1 MKISKFFF
9 LIASII
15 VLLKT
20 PVLAEATRSYEI
32 SIRPDSSGLTNSE
45 GNEIIRDAFQ
55 KVTGIAFSNDGRKVF
70 SSNREVNDTHECVS
84 MMELSTPYDL
94 RTASLVLDEASP
106 MVTQVGLDDNDNDSR
121 CTDIKFSKDGLKMF
135 LGNVTGKIHGFDLA
149 SPFDLSNITY
159 SNNVTGELGDDP
171 SFSFSND
178 GKKLFYLEG
187 KKESQKILEYSLSTA
202 YDLTDI
208 TLVNTLTLT
217 TTANVSTANDY
228 GRAVEFSHDGMT
240 MFVLINDRTNNNN
253 TSLDSVFQFSLTT
266 AFSTSTAT
274 SVGSLTIPEEL
285 SLRTWGMALSPTG
298 NKLYLASLVGSTDTS
313 RYVGSGSVDVVTQIG
328 LSCDYG
334 IVACVSDPRSSLSS
348 QVQLAKNNVNLNA
361 STLFKRFEWIQRNR
375 NSDNLNSFKT
385 VIKFYNPLLNH
396 LVDKLHD
403 KVVVRTKSLKKKSNK
418 DKKNNW
424 SYWSLG
430 DLSLGSYHGKSGGP
444 GINLEK
450 PKDVR
455 ISGIT
460 LGADK
465 KNSENNY
472 TGLAIRY
479 SDGKSTFADSGHS
492 NTMESLTLNF
502 YNTIPKDNGYNNIVV
517 GLSLLKYDLKT
528 GGVLTGQRNGKQIFT
543 TFDLRTN
550 SEYQAYFSD
559 INLTPSIK
567 FKSALTELSDFTEYM
582 TNASSNATNLIYEK
596 EIFLSGDLSTG
607 ILFNSDPVKYI
618 RGIVSHNG
626 GLEFVYDFSPD
637 ITFEYS
643 YAGSSDTQTY
653 KVENYSQKNIRANYG
668 FEQLYNNNFT
678 FSLNYER
685 LQHLDSDKFSHTDS
699 FFLKVGRIKEE
710 DYDFAMNI
718 DALKDF
724 KISNYYLTKLGLF
737 DFKISSNYNF
747 MSEIPDHGA
756 SLEIS
761 SKF

>member
-20 PVLAEATRSYEI
+20 PVLAEATRTYEI
-32 SIRPDSSGLTNSE
+32 SIRPDASGLTNSE
-45 GNEIIRDAFQ
+45 GNVIVRDAFQ
-55 KVTGIAFSNDGRKVF
+55 EVTGIAFSNDGRKVF

-285 SLRTWGMALSPTG
+285 SLRTWGMALSLSG
-298 NKLYLASLVGSTDTS
+298 NKLYLVSLVGSTNSS

-385 VIKFYNPLLNH
+385 AIKFYNLWAYN
-396 LVDKLHD
+396 
-403 KVVVRTKSLKKKSNK
+403 
-418 DKKNNW
+418 
-424 SYWSLG
+424 
-430 DLSLGSYHGKSGGP
+430 
-444 GINLEK
+444 
-450 PKDVR
+450 
-455 ISGIT
+455 IT
-460 LGADK
+460 
-465 KNSENNY
+465 
-472 TGLAIRY
+472 
-479 SDGKSTFADSGHS
+479 
-492 NTMESLTLNF
+492 
-502 YNTIPKDNGYNNIVV
+502 
-517 GLSLLKYDLKT
+517 
-528 GGVLTGQRNGKQIFT
+528 
-543 TFDLRTN
+543 
-550 SEYQAYFSD
+550 
-559 INLTPSIK
+559 
-567 FKSALTELSDFTEYM
+567 
-582 TNASSNATNLIYEK
+582 ASS
-596 EIFLSGDLSTG
+596 
-607 ILFNSDPVKYI
+607 
-618 RGIVSHNG
+618 
-626 GLEFVYDFSPD
+626 
-637 ITFEYS
+637 
-643 YAGSSDTQTY
+643 SS
-653 KVENYSQKNIRANYG
+653 
-668 FEQLYNNNFT
+668 
-678 FSLNYER
+678 
-685 LQHLDSDKFSHTDS
+685 
-699 FFLKVGRIKEE
+699 
-710 DYDFAMNI
+710 
-718 DALKDF
+718 
-724 KISNYYLTKLGLF
+724 
-737 DFKISSNYNF
+737 SS
-747 MSEIPDHGA
+747 
-756 SLEIS
+756 
-761 SKF
+761 

>member
-20 PVLAEATRSYEI
+20 PVLAEATRTYEI
-32 SIRPDSSGLTNSE
+32 SIRPDASGLTNSE

-70 SSNREVNDTHECVS
+70 SSNRKVTGTHECVS

-187 KKESQKILEYSLSTA
+187 KKENQKILEYSLSTA

-313 RYVGSGSVDVVTQIG
+313 RYVGSGSVDVVTQIA

-582 TNASSNATNLIYEK
+582 TNASPDATNLIYEK

-607 ILFNSDPVKYI
+607 ILFNSDPVKYT
-618 RGIVSHNG
+618 RGIRSHNG

-699 FFLKVGRIKEE
+699 FFAKVGRVKED
-710 DYDFAMNI
+710 DYEFAFNI
-718 DALKDF
+718 DARF
-724 KISNYYLTKLGLF
+724 RH
-737 DFKISSNYNF
+737 
-747 MSEIPDHGA
+747 EH
-756 SLEIS
+756 
-761 SKF
+761 

>member
-1 MKISKFFF
+1 MKIPKFFF

-45 GNEIIRDAFQ
+45 GNVIIRDAFQ

-149 SPFDLSNITY
+149 APFDLSNITY
-159 SNNVTGELGDDP
+159 SNNVTGDLGNDP

-178 GKKLFYLEG
+178 GKKLIYLEG

-228 GRAVEFSHDGMT
+228 GRALEFSHDGMT

-298 NKLYLASLVGSTDTS
+298 NKLYLVSLVGSTNAS
-313 RYVGSGSVDVVTQIG
+313 RYVGGGSVDVVTQIA

-348 QVQLAKNNVNLNA
+348 QVQLAKNNVGINT
-361 STLFKRFEWIQRNR
+361 SIIFKRFEWIKRNR
-375 NSDNLNSFKT
+375 NNNNLNNLNVSISSDNS
-385 VIKFYNPLLNH
+385 LLNYW
-396 LVDKLHD
+396 LNKVKDKA
-403 KVVVRTKSLKKKSNK
+403 VVQKASLKDKSSK
-418 DKKNNW
+418 DKQNNW

-430 DLSLGSYHGKSGGP
+430 DLTIGSYHGKLDGD

-450 PKDVR
+450 PKD
-455 ISGIT
+455 IYTTGIT
-460 LGADK
+460 FGADK
-465 KNSENNY
+465 KNSKNNY
-472 TGLAIRY
+472 SGYAIRY
-479 SDGKSTFADSGHS
+479 ADGKSKFDNSGHS
-492 NTMESLTLNF
+492 TTMDTLSLSYYMITPL
-502 YNTIPKDNGYNNIVV
+502 KDIGYNNTVV
-517 GLSLLKYDLKT
+517 GLSSLKYDLNT
-528 GGVLTGQRNGKQIFT
+528 GGVVTGQRNGKQLFT
-543 TFDLRTN
+543 STDFRSN
-550 SEYQAYFSD
+550 NEYGKFK
-559 INLTPSIK
+559 LTPSLK
-567 FKSALTELSDFTEYM
+567 LKNSFTDLSEFTEFM
-582 TNASSNATNLIYEK
+582 TNASSGGTNVIYGK
-596 EIFLSGDLSTG
+596 ETFFTGDLATG
-607 ILFNSDPVKYI
+607 VLFNSDPIKYPD
-618 RGIVSHNG
+618 GIMSHNG
-626 GLEFVYDFSPD
+626 GLEFVYDYSPD
-637 ITFEYS
+637 ITFDYS
-643 YAGSSDTQTY
+643 YAGSTKTESY
-653 KVENYSQKNIRANYG
+653 KIEKYSQKNIRVNYG
-668 FEQLYNNNFT
+668 FESYYNNNFT
-678 FSLNYER
+678 LSTNYER
-685 LQHLDSDKFSHTDS
+685 LQHLDSDKFSHSDS
-699 FFLKVGRIKEE
+699 FFVKVGRIKEE
-710 DYDFAMNI
+710 DYEFAFRL
-718 DALKDF
+718 DALQDYKV
-724 KISNYYLTKLGLF
+724 SSHYSTQLGEF

>member
-1 MKISKFFF
+1 M
-9 LIASII
+9 
-15 VLLKT
+15 
-20 PVLAEATRSYEI
+20 
-32 SIRPDSSGLTNSE
+32 
-45 GNEIIRDAFQ
+45 RDAFQ
-55 KVTGIAFSNDGRKVF
+55 EVTGIAFSNDGRKVF
-70 SSNREVNDTHECVS
+70 SSNRKVTGTHECVS

-94 RTASLVLDEASP
+94 KTASLVMDEASP
-106 MVTQVGLDDNDNDSR
+106 MVTQVGLDDNDDDSR

-159 SNNVTGELGDDP
+159 SNNVTGDLGDDP

-202 YDLTDI
+202 YNLTDI

-217 TTANVSTANDY
+217 TTANVSTSNDY

-240 MFVLINDRTNNNN
+240 MFVLINDKTNNNN

-274 SVGSLTIPEEL
+274 SVDSLTIPEEL
-285 SLRTWGMALSPTG
+285 SLRTWGMALSNTG
-298 NKLYLASLVGSTDTS
+298 NKLYLVSLVGSTNAS

-361 STLFKRFEWIQRNR
+361 SILFKRFEWIQRNR
-375 NSDNLNSFKT
+375 NSDNLNSFKAA
-385 VIKFYNPLLNH
+385 IKIYNPLLNH
-396 LVDKLHD
+396 VVDKLHD
-403 KVVVRTKSLKKKSNK
+403 KVVARTKSHKKKSNK

-424 SYWSLG
+424 SYWSHG
-430 DLSLGSYHGKSGGP
+430 DLKIGSYHGKSGGT
-444 GINLEK
+444 GISLEK

-479 SDGKSTFADSGHS
+479 SDGKSKFADSGHS
-492 NTMESLTLNF
+492 STMESLTLNF
-502 YNTIPKDNGYNNIVV
+502 YNTTPKDNGYNNIVV

-550 SEYQAYFSD
+550 NEYQAFLSD

-567 FKSALTELSDFTEYM
+567 FQSALTELSDFTEYM
-582 TNASSNATNLIYEK
+582 TNTSSVATNLIYK
-596 EIFLSGDLSTG
+596 KQTFFSGDLAAG
-607 ILFNSDPVKYI
+607 ILFNSDPVKYT
-618 RGIVSHNG
+618 RGFRSHNG

-643 YAGSSDTQTY
+643 YAGSSDSQTY
-653 KVENYSQKNIRANYG
+653 NVENYSQKNIRANYG

-678 FSLNYER
+678 VSLNYER